1 MTISSYF
8 QAGQSYRIRF
18 VGDADATTT
27 AKVVTR
33 TAKTVRVIIEGQ
45 QKTLRVAV
53 RDGVETVKPFGSY
66 SMAPVMSAAR
76 PA

>member
-8 QAGQSYRIRF
+8 QAGQSYLIRF
-18 VGDADATTT
+18 IGDADATAT
-27 AKVVTR
+27 AQVLRR
-33 TAKTVRVIIEGQ
+33 TVKTVRVMLEGEE
-45 QKTLRVAV
+45 KNLRVAV
-53 RDGVETVKPFGSY
+53 VNGVETVKPFGSY

>member
-8 QAGQSYRIRF
+8 QAGQSYLIRF
-18 VGDADATTT
+18 IGDADATAT
-27 AKVVTR
+27 AQVLRR
-33 TAKTVRVIIEGQ
+33 TAKTVRVMLEGEE
-45 QKTLRVAV
+45 KNLRVAV
-53 RDGVETVKPFGSY
+53 VNGVETVKPFGSY

>member
-8 QAGQSYRIRF
+8 QAGQSYLIRF
-18 VGDADATTT
+18 IGDADLTTT
-27 AKVVTR
+27 MKVVNR
-33 TAKTVRVIIEGQ
+33 TAKTIRVIVEGQ

-53 RDGVETVKPFGSY
+53 RDGVEITKPGSY